1 MTLALVGLYGLIN
14 HEVGLRAR
22 DIGIRIALGST
33 RERVMAMIL
42 TRVAALLTTGI
53 ATGLALTYAAKKL
66 IASVVVIQFGHQGG
80 LLALLVFTLV
90 VAGVIATAIPA
101 LRAAR
106 TDPMQALRSE

>member
-1 MTLALVGLYGLIN
+1 
-14 HEVGLRAR
+14 
-22 DIGIRIALGST
+22 
-33 RERVMAMIL
+33 MAMIL